1 MERFDILPK
10 GGVSFDSTIDL
21 RRVLGKRV
29 ISKNGKLVGRV
40 SQVRLARDG
49 FSVEGALISRG
60 WFSPNIFIGAGYLD
74 RLTEDSIVLKIDP
87 FILSKGLKVVSS
99 EGEVIGKVIDFVRTG
114 NSNDLDALVVKGF
127 MRGTF
132 HIPTSSVKSVGY
144 SIILKPNYEFP
155 KKHFWKGN

>member
-1 MERFDILPK
+1 MFDILPK
-10 GGVSFDSTIDL
+10 GGVPFDHTIDMQK
-21 RRVLGKRV
+21 VLGKRM
-29 ISKNGKLVGRV
+29 ISKNGLLVGRV

-49 FSVEGALISRG
+49 FGVEGALVSRG
-60 WFSPNIFIGAGYLD
+60 FFSAKLFIGVGYFD

-87 FILSKGLKVVSS
+87 FLLSKGLKIVSS
-99 EGEVIGKVIDFVRTG
+99 EGEVVGKVIDFVRTG
-114 NSNDLDALVVKGF
+114 NSNDLDALIVKGF

-132 HIPTSSVKSVGY
+132 NVPISSVKSVGY